1 MSEHIRSL
9 QEESKKASIMSNE
22 LKFATE
28 NDALQ
33 YLADFTDS
41 KIKIASDFSKIKV
54 LYREGDGSM
63 KLWGIPYGM
72 RPGQS
77 PRDLRDAGNT
87 KDWIYL
93 GVPGSEPKGVKE
105 YLESVEDFVP
115 DRPGEW
121 DEPKIVISE
130 VGPMFKK
137 ELVEGTESGQ
147 SVDLQDGEVR
157 IWISPDSGE
166 YIVQWIDSTGR
177 IAPGSDA
184 SVETFEEAVDTVD
197 EIRPEYI

>member
-1 MSEHIRSL
+1 
-9 QEESKKASIMSNE
+9 
-22 LKFATE
+22 
-28 NDALQ
+28 
-33 YLADFTDS
+33 
-41 KIKIASDFSKIKV
+41 
-54 LYREGDGSM
+54 
-63 KLWGIPYGM
+63 
-72 RPGQS
+72 
-77 PRDLRDAGNT
+77 
-87 KDWIYL
+87 
-93 GVPGSEPKGVKE
+93 
-105 YLESVEDFVP
+105 
-115 DRPGEW
+115 
-121 DEPKIVISE
+121 
-130 VGPMFKK
+130 MFKK